1 MAGFDMVGERA
12 RARAALDAIGGGERS
27 LRGRLGEVRRESD
40 VRRGGGAGDFA
51 RKDAKVLVRD
61 DGRLCCVVEAGAD
74 IGIGDFGAGMVL
86 LLGGGGSA
94 SLRRLGLRSSSS
106 PMIRPSS
113 KSFSSSSGLAT
124 LTLSWT
130 RGARFFES
138 SILLSEEVLTES
150 GKTSPSRRPV
160 RSSSSSSSDC
170 SVDVEGLDAE
180 VKDEGEVEE

>member
-1 MAGFDMVGERA
+1 MAGFNVVGERA

-40 VRRGGGAGDFA
+40 VRRGGGTGDFA
-51 RKDAKVLVRD
+51 RNDAKVLVRE

-74 IGIGDFGAGMVL
+74 MGIGDFGTGMVL
-86 LLGGGGSA
+86 LLGGSA

-130 RGARFFES
+130 SGARFLES

-170 SVDVEGLDAE
+170 SVEVEGLDTE
-180 VKDEGEVEE
+180 VEGEVEE